1 MDELLSRLAALRAR
15 LEAGPLGPA
24 LERMQRANARIE
36 AALRRRM
43 TSLGDRWRRGT
54 APARPAVEKATSAAH
69 RVGDV
74 ARPGHPPI
82 LYRDGMVTLDHDG
95 VVVSGYYLPFG
106 RHRIPY
112 GRIRAVTEHPLT
124 RGREFRL
131 HGFVWPRYWYHRDA
145 RRAEKGVGLELRTDT
160 ILWPVLTP
168 KDVDAV
174 KELIRGQLAR
184 RPDRPAVPDGP

>member
-24 LERMQRANARIE
+24 LERMQDANARLE

-43 TSLGDRWRRGT
+43 ERGGDRWRRGT
-54 APARPAVEKATSAAH
+54 APARPTVEKAASAAH
-69 RVGDV
+69 RVGDAV
-74 ARPGHPPI
+74 RPGHPPI
-82 LYRDGMVTLDHDG
+82 LYRDGMITLDHDG
-95 VVVSGYYLPFG
+95 VVISGYYLPFG

-112 GRIRAVTEHPLT
+112 DRIRAVAEHPLT

-145 RRAEKGVGLELRTDT
+145 RRAERGVGLELRTT
-160 ILWPVLTP
+160 GLLWPVLTP
-168 KDVDAV
+168 SDVDAV
-174 KELIRGQLAR
+174 KELILEQLTR
-184 RPDRPAVPDGP
+184 RPDPAAGGS